1 MCGQLVIEPG
11 RFAREGR
18 QLRGTLA
25 IDTLPRLAGSVLQG
39 SGEVAYELDGFVT
52 AKGHNALRLTVSVT
66 VGLACQRCLERL
78 DQLVESRRDIV
89 LVAGADEFAPPEDEA
104 DSEDIIPEPA
114 KLDVRELIEDELLL
128 AMPLAAQPRSLQ
140 RAFRGLPHAVRR
152 ASATRASF
160 GLAPLHWPTPPVA

>member
-1 MCGQLVIEPG
+1 MSGQLVIEPG

-52 AKGHNALRLTVSVT
+52 AKGHNALRLTVTAT

-78 DQLVESRRDIV
+78 DQPVESRRDIV
-89 LVAGADEFAPPEDEA
+89 MVAGADQFAPPEDEA
-104 DSEDIIPEPA
+104 ESEDIIPEPA
-114 KLDVRELIEDELLL
+114 RLDVRELIEDELLL
-128 AMPLAAQPRSLQ
+128 AMPLAPHHEEGMCSVPGSQDDDTRRSTESP
-140 RAFRGLPHAVRR
+140 FAVL
-152 ASATRASF
+152 
-160 GLAPLHWPTPPVA
+160 GKLKKD